1 MPTLQAPMKSSHL
14 QYCDTS
20 LALNAFTYV
29 CVQSNVEICKW
40 TDSAV
45 PTIPELYKIYS
56 IMRALV
62 YNIYKIVHHLQWIQR
77 PGIILTL
84 LLIVLTFVIIVQQW
98 KGPKTQSFYAQQPE
112 YTLPR
117 LPEVHWKLQK

>member
-1 MPTLQAPMKSSHL
+1 M
-14 QYCDTS
+14 
-20 LALNAFTYV
+20 
-29 CVQSNVEICKW
+29 EICKW

-112 YTLPR
+112 YTLSR